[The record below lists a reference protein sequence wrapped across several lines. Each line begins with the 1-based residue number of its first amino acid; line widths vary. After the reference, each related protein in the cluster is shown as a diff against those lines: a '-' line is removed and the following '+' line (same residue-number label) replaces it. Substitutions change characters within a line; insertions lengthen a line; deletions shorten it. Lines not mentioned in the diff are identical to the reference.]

1 MMKKILDK
9 ILGSILV
16 FLMAFIVLAVLWQGF
31 SRYVLQNPSSVTEEI
46 ARYLMIW
53 IGILGAAYAS
63 GQQEHLAINI
73 LPPKLNER
81 NRIRLRIG
89 INILII
95 LFAVSALII
104 GGGNLVYISYLLGQT
119 SAALNLP
126 LSVVYAVLP
135 ISGILIIVYKLNEVF
150 KPKKYLL

>member
-1 MMKKILDK
+1 MKKSLDK
-9 ILGSILV
+9 VLGTILV
-16 FLMAFIVLAVLWQGF
+16 FLMALIVIAILWQVF
-31 SRYVLQNPSSVTEEI
+31 SRYVMQNPSSVTEEI

-95 LFAVSALII
+95 LFSLCALII

-119 SAALNLP
+119 SAALHLP

-135 ISGILIIVYKLNEVF
+135 ISGLLIIIYKLNEVF
-150 KPKKYLL
+150 NSKKYLV

>member
-16 FLMAFIVLAVLWQGF
+16 FLMAFIVLAVLWQVF

>member
-16 FLMAFIVLAVLWQGF
+16 FLMAFIVLAVLWQVF
-31 SRYVLQNPSSVTEEI
+31 SRYVLQNSSSVTEEI

>member
-1 MMKKILDK
+1 MKKILDK

-16 FLMAFIVLAVLWQGF
+16 FLMAFIVLAVLWQVF

-81 NRIRLRIG
+81 NCIRLRIG

-95 LFAVSALII
+95 LFALCALIV

-119 SAALNLP
+119 SAALHLP

-135 ISGILIIVYKLNEVF
+135 LSGLLIIVYKLNEVF
-150 KPKKYLL
+150 NPKKYLL